1 MRIVVAGGG
10 GVGELVSRRLVREG
24 NEVTIIEPNPDRCA
38 HLNDALDA
46 RVVEGDAASFRTL
59 RAAGLAAADMF
70 IAITNDDRANLL
82 ACLAAQSEFGVPV
95 KVARVRSHEVED
107 WREACRRTG
116 LKIDLLIHPESE
128 LSRRIL
134 PVLGYPGITD
144 ILDFAEG
151 KIRLFGM
158 FLERGHWLAG
168 KTLVELAR
176 MGPPKHSL
184 VVMILRGSQVIIPR
198 GQDALQVHDH
208 VYALTRTDE
217 FPEMLKFLGLEQ
229 APKVERVFILGGK
242 QLGILVAEELE
253 RQGVRVKLFETDA
266 ARCEKVAALLK
277 DTMVVHGDGTDAA
290 TLIEEGIE
298 GVDAYLALTNE
309 DEQNLIAA
317 MLARR
322 LGARKLVAL
331 INRLNYLPLAHRLGI
346 HSTVSLRLATV
357 DRILQF
363 ARRGD
368 VQSVTTFGDEAAEAI
383 ELMAPAGWRHA
394 GRRLRDV
401 EFPREV
407 VAGALLKKNGE
418 VVVPRGNDVIEEGD
432 RILFFTS
439 EKALPKLEEMMAASA
454 GRRGLGGLWRR

>member
-1 MRIVVAGGG
+1 MKIVVAGGG

-24 NEVTIIEPNPDRCA
+24 NEVTIIEPNEDRCA
-38 HLNDALDA
+38 HLSDTLDA
-46 RVVEGDAASFRTL
+46 HIVQGDAVSIRTL
-59 RAAGLAAADMF
+59 RSARLGDAEMF

-82 ACLAAQSEFGVPV
+82 SCLAAQAEFGVPV
-95 KVARVRSHEVED
+95 KVARVRSHEVGE
-107 WREACRRTG
+107 WREACKRIG

-128 LSRRIL
+128 QAQRIL
-134 PVLGYPGITD
+134 PVLGLPGITD
-144 ILDFAEG
+144 IIDFADG

-158 FLERGHWLAG
+158 FLQRGHWLVD
-168 KTLVELAR
+168 KSLIELAR

-184 VVMILRGSQVIIPR
+184 LVMILRGTQVIIPR
-198 GQDALQVHDH
+198 GSDVLQAHDH
-208 VYALTRTDE
+208 VYALTRADE
-217 FPEMLKFLGLEQ
+217 FPEMMKFLGLE
-229 APKVERVFILGGK
+229 ASRSVERVFILGGK
-242 QLGILVAEELE
+242 QLGILVAEHLE
-253 RQGVRVKLFETDA
+253 QQGVRVKLFETDA
-266 ARCEKVAALLK
+266 ARCEKVASILK

-290 TLIEEGIE
+290 TLVEEGVE
-298 GVDAYLALTNE
+298 GVDAYLALTHD

-322 LGARKLVAL
+322 LGAKKLVAL

-346 HSTVSLRLATV
+346 HSTVSLRLTTV

-383 ELMAPAGWRHA
+383 ELTAPPRWKHSGK
-394 GRRLRDV
+394 RLRDI

-407 VAGALLKKNGE
+407 VAGALMRKNGE

-439 EKALPKLEEMMAASA
+439 EKALPKLEEMMMSSGAA
-454 GRRGLGGLWRR
+454 RRGLGRD

>member
-1 MRIVVAGGG
+1 MKIVVAGGG

-24 NEVTIIEPNPDRCA
+24 NELTIIEPNPDRCE
-38 HLNDALDA
+38 HLDNTLDA
-46 RVVEGDAASFRTL
+46 RVVQGDAATVRTL
-59 RAAGLAAADMF
+59 RSAGLADADMF
-70 IAITNDDRANLL
+70 IAITNNDQVNLL
-82 ACLAAQSEFGVPV
+82 SCMAAQSEFNVPV
-95 KVARVRSHEVED
+95 KVARVRSHEVAD
-107 WREACRRTG
+107 WREACRRIG

-128 LSRRIL
+128 QARRIL
-134 PVLGYPGITD
+134 PVLGLPGITD
-144 ILDFAEG
+144 IIDFAEG

-158 FLERGHWLAG
+158 FLQSGHWLAG
-168 KTLVELAR
+168 KSLIELAR

-184 VVMILRGSQVIIPR
+184 LVMILRGSKVIIPR
-198 GQDALQVHDH
+198 GSDTLQVHDH

-229 APKVERVFILGGK
+229 SPKVERAFILGGK

-253 RQGVRVKLFETDA
+253 KQGVRVKLFETDA
-266 ARCEKVAALLK
+266 ARCQKVAALLK
-277 DTMVVHGDGTDAA
+277 QTMVVHAHGTDAA

-322 LGARKLVAL
+322 LGAKKLVAL

-346 HSTVSLRLATV
+346 HSTVSLRLTTV

-383 ELMAPAGWRHA
+383 ELTAPPGWKHA
-394 GRRLRDV
+394 GKRLKDIQ
-401 EFPREV
+401 FPREV
-407 VAGALLKKNGE
+407 VAGALLRRTGE

-439 EKALPKLEEMMAASA
+439 ETALPKLEEMMAQGGSRSGA
-454 GRRGLGGLWRR
+454 GGFWRR

>member
-1 MRIVVAGGG
+1 MKIVVAGGG

-24 NEVTIIEPNPDRCA
+24 NELTVIDPNPDRCT
-38 HLNDALDA
+38 HLNETLDA
-46 RVVEGDAASFRTL
+46 RIVQGDAASIRTL
-59 RAAGLAAADMF
+59 REAGLGAADMF
-70 IAITNDDRANLL
+70 IAITNDDRTNLL
-82 ACLAAQSEFGVPV
+82 SCLAAQAEFNVPV
-95 KVARVRSHEVED
+95 KVARVRSHEVAE
-107 WREACRRTG
+107 WRGACQRIG

-128 LSRRIL
+128 QARRIL
-134 PVLGYPGITD
+134 PVLGLPGITD
-144 ILDFAEG
+144 IIDFAEG
-151 KIRLFGM
+151 QIRLFGV
-158 FLERGHWLAG
+158 FLHSGHWLAG
-168 KTLVELAR
+168 KSLIELAR

-184 VVMILRGSQVIIPR
+184 LVMVLRGTQVIIPR
-198 GQDALQVHDH
+198 GSDVLQVHDH

-229 APKVERVFILGGK
+229 SPRVERVFILGGK
-242 QLGILVAEELE
+242 QLGILVAEHLE

-290 TLIEEGIE
+290 TLVEEGIE
-298 GVDAYLALTNE
+298 GVDAYLALTHE

-322 LGARKLVAL
+322 LGAKKLVAL

-346 HSTVSLRLATV
+346 HSTVSLRLTTV

-383 ELMAPAGWRHA
+383 ELTAPPGWKHA
-394 GRRLRDV
+394 GKRLRDI
-401 EFPREV
+401 EFPRDV
-407 VAGALLKKNGE
+407 VAGALVRKNGE

-432 RILFFTS
+432 RILFFTA
-439 EKALPKLEEMMAASA
+439 EKALSKLEEMMSASSP
-454 GRRGLGGLWRR
+454 GGLGGFWRR

>member
-24 NEVTIIEPNPDRCA
+24 NEVTIVEPNADRCG
-38 HLNDALDA
+38 HLHETLDA
-46 RVVEGDAASFRTL
+46 HIVQGDAASIHAL
-59 RAAGLAAADMF
+59 RSAGLGGADMF
-70 IAITNDDRANLL
+70 IAITNDDRTNLL
-82 ACLAAQSEFGVPV
+82 ACLAAQAEFEVPV
-95 KVARVRSHEVED
+95 KVARVRSHEVGA
-107 WREACRRTG
+107 WREACRRIG

-128 LSRRIL
+128 QVQRIL
-134 PVLGYPGITD
+134 PVLGLPGITD
-144 ILDFAEG
+144 LIDFAEG

-158 FLERGHWLAG
+158 FLQSGHWLAG
-168 KTLVELAR
+168 KSLIELAR

-184 VVMILRGSQVIIPR
+184 LVMILRGTQVIVPR
-198 GQDALQVHDH
+198 GSDVLQVHDH

-229 APKVERVFILGGK
+229 SAKVERAFILGGK
-242 QLGILVAEELE
+242 QLGILVAEHLE
-253 RQGVRVKLFETDA
+253 KQGVRVKLFEMDA
-266 ARCEKVAALLK
+266 ARCEKVASILK
-277 DTMVVHGDGTDAA
+277 DTMVVHADGTDAA
-290 TLIEEGIE
+290 TLNEEGVD

-322 LGARKLVAL
+322 LGAKKLVAL

-346 HSTVSLRLATV
+346 HSTVSLRLTTV

-383 ELMAPAGWRHA
+383 ELTAPAGWKHA
-394 GRRLRDV
+394 GKRLREI

-407 VAGALLKKNGE
+407 VAGALLRKNGE

-439 EKALPKLEEMMAASA
+439 EKSLPKLEEMLSS
-454 GRRGLGGLWRR
+454 GVTHKGQGGLWRR